1 MSYAIASVYYGLPLK
16 AGNSYSE
23 SGRSERIKDALEN
36 REDGFHT
43 DYSGHA
49 SIRPGAFGIDLE
61 SSMDECSH
69 HTDLSSLRITP
80 SDEEIA
86 EYQRLYDDLDDELK
100 ADLAVFGE
108 PRVFILWASS

>member
-1 MSYAIASVYYGLPLK
+1 V
-16 AGNSYSE
+16 E
-23 SGRSERIKDALEN
+23 DALLN
-36 REDGFHT
+36 VEDGFHT

-49 SIRPGAFGIDLE
+49 GIRPAAFGINLE

-80 SDEEIA
+80 TDEEIA
-86 EYQRLYDDLDDELK
+86 EYQRLYDELDDELK

-108 PRVFILWASS
+108 PRVFILWATS